1 VAWLGFAVG
10 DRQAS
15 VRLACKTFRISRTT
29 YDYVPTRAADD
40 ELTSVLTRVAASHP
54 RWGFGLMFDWLRSQ
68 GYRWNHKRVYR
79 VYWPMA
85 PLQRVLRRGSAQYPV
100 VDQRAPLYTQGVD
113 RG

>member
-1 VAWLGFAVG
+1 MAWLDFAVG

-40 ELTSVLTRVAASHP
+40 ELTSVLTRVAAIHP

-68 GYRWNHKRVYR
+68 G
-79 VYWPMA
+79 
-85 PLQRVLRRGSAQYPV
+85 
-100 VDQRAPLYTQGVD
+100 
-113 RG
+113 